1 MLKEQ
6 SRIPSALT
14 DEDLERLL
22 RHCPEPIRTIIAIG
36 ADTGLRSSELRR
48 LMWQDVDLN
57 AGTLTVRKTKNGHFR
72 VIPMTQSVSELL
84 TPAGDTHQSVL
95 PQGDFSRAL
104 AKAAEDA
111 GVGHV
116 HPHMLRHT
124 FATRLRDR
132 GVPLDRIM
140 ELMGHRSYQMVLR
153 YAKARPQQ
161 LNRSS

>member
-1 MLKEQ
+1 MRE
-6 SRIPSALT
+6 IW
-14 DEDLERLL
+14 
-22 RHCPEPIRTIIAIG
+22 G
-36 ADTGLRSSELRR
+36 
-48 LMWQDVDLN
+48 
-57 AGTLTVRKTKNGHFR
+57 
-72 VIPMTQSVSELL
+72 
-84 TPAGDTHQSVL
+84 QSVL

-104 AKAAEDA
+104 AKAAEKA

-124 FATRLRDR
+124 SATRLRDR

-161 LNRSS
+161 LIEAIEALDSQTTEGA

>member
-1 MLKEQ
+1 
-6 SRIPSALT
+6 LT
-14 DEDLERLL
+14 
-22 RHCPEPIRTIIAIG
+22 
-36 ADTGLRSSELRR
+36 
-48 LMWQDVDLN
+48 WQDVDAD

-140 ELMGHRSYQMVLR
+140 ELMGHRSYQMALR

-161 LNRSS
+161 SNRSS